1 MAEQSKKTPWLL
13 WPFVAIWNLVA
24 WILKLTGRLVA
35 AILGLVFMI
44 VGAIVTVTVIGAV
57 IGIPMIIFGFLLML
71 RSIF

>member
-1 MAEQSKKTPWLL
+1 MTHESKRTPWFF

-24 WILKLTGRLVA
+24 WILGLTGRLVA
-35 AILGLVFMI
+35 AVLGLVFMI
-44 VGAIVTVTVIGAV
+44 VGAIITITVVGAV